1 MSTVGVGDSWGNL
14 PWLSKAFMGWTNVK
28 YALED
33 HGILDREIRLTRMEW
48 TLVRAV
54 RLQFDEEGKK
64 PVAEEGK
71 KEVKILGSS
80 GEGMSLSD
88 SVTVASVASVLVKVA
103 VEGLFVRSAVVV
115 RN

>member
-54 RLQFDEEGKK
+54 RLQFDGEGKK
-64 PVAEEGK
+64 SVAEEVK
-71 KEVKILGSS
+71 KEVKTLGSS

-88 SVTVASVASVLVKVA
+88 SVTVASVASFLVKVA